1 MVKKI
6 VAPVKHDCKHLLG
19 TFLDESHYD
28 TVVDY
33 DCDFYIPPNCDI
45 ASAVNCDTSK
55 DCSSCERGISEDRVA
70 FKLRKNYFS
79 ESDQISAFKA
89 LKPAAVSNNNRGTAA
104 GTERLGK
111 SGNRPYVTEYQ
122 EAVLKFLTKPYLT
135 VTGESPLD
143 EIIQNRANLQKNC
156 NIVWL
161 NSKSDEIFDFDEWV
175 SYIRTAE
182 VSEQR
187 RQATDIL
194 ENRVSTTGY
203 ANAVNS
209 GIAGA
214 FGRVPRIPYG
224 RLAAFNDRDPEG
236 FAKSFSFLRSL
247 DEAFKE
253 LLPSRYEKQRK
264 FVDQID
270 THFRIDN
277 TVFTTLTVN
286 SRFQTAAHLDAGDY
300 APGFSNL
307 TVLSND
313 GNYTGGY
320 LVLPEYRVAI
330 NIRPG
335 DLLFVANHTAIHGN
349 TPFVFGSPES
359 DRVSVVAYAR
369 EDLAQLGSWEYE
381 QTRRR
386 FIENRAANREHPDW
400 WERWNGVSP
409 GCFQSTEWREF
420 LVKEMGAEKARQSD
434 PALFFAETINSLEE
448 FFT

>member
-6 VAPVKHDCKHLLG
+6 VAQQKHDCEHLLG
-19 TFLDESHYD
+19 TFLDERHFD
-28 TVVDY
+28 TVIDF
-33 DCDFYIPPNCDI
+33 DCDFYVPPSCDI
-45 ASAVNCDTSK
+45 ASAVDCDTGK
-55 DCSSCERGISEDRVA
+55 DCASCDRGIGEDRVA

-79 ESDQISAFKA
+79 EQEQLDAYHG
-89 LKPAAVSNNNRGTAA
+89 LKPAATVSNNRGTAA
-104 GTERLGK
+104 GLERVGT
-111 SGNRPYVTEYQ
+111 SGNRVYVTEYQ
-122 EAVLKFLTKPYLT
+122 EAVLKFFSKPYQT

-143 EIIQNRANLQKNC
+143 DIKNKRETLNKKNC
-156 NIVWL
+156 ANVWL
-161 NSKSDEIFDFDEWV
+161 NSKTIDFDLWV
-175 SYIRTAE
+175 EQTSALTAE
-182 VSEQR
+182 QQKIAAR
-187 RQATDIL
+187 DL
-194 ENRVSTTGY
+194 MENNISSTTY

-224 RLAAFNDRDPEG
+224 RLAAFNEKNAAG
-236 FAKSFSFLRSL
+236 FAKSFPFLRSL

-253 LLPSRYEKQRK
+253 LLPKRYAAQRA
-264 FVDQID
+264 FVDKLDPHFVID
-270 THFRIDN
+270 T
-277 TVFTTLTVN
+277 TTFTTLTVN

-300 APGFSNL
+300 GPGFSNL

-369 EDLAQLGSWEYE
+369 EDLENLGSWEYE

-386 FIENRAANREHPDW
+386 FIEGRIANKEHPEW

-409 GCFQSTEWREF
+409 GCFQSTEWRDY
-420 LVKEMGAEKARQSD
+420 LVAEMGVEQAKRWDA
-434 PALFFAETINSLEE
+434 ALFAAESANSLED
-448 FFT
+448 FF

>member
-6 VAPVKHDCKHLLG
+6 VAPLKHDCTDLLG
-19 TFLDESHYD
+19 RFLDESHFD

-33 DCDFYIPPNCDI
+33 DCDFYVPPNCDI
-45 ASAVNCDTSK
+45 ASALDCGAGK
-55 DCSSCERGISEDRVA
+55 DCSSCERGISEERVA

-79 ESDQISAFKA
+79 QEEQLAA
-89 LKPAAVSNNNRGTAA
+89 YYGLKPAATVSNNRGTAA
-104 GTERLGK
+104 GLERVGT
-111 SGNRPYVTEYQ
+111 SGNRVYVTEFQ
-122 EAVLKFLTKPYLT
+122 EAVLKFFSKPYLT
-135 VTGESPLD
+135 VTGENPLD
-143 EIIQNRANLQKNC
+143 DILQQREVLSAKNC
-156 NIVWL
+156 ANVWL
-161 NSKSDEIFDFDEWV
+161 NSKLIDFEAW
-175 SYIRTAE
+175 INQTRELPAE
-182 VSEQR
+182 AQK
-187 RQATDIL
+187 QAAREL
-194 ENRVSTTGY
+194 MENNISSTTY

-224 RLAAFNDRDPEG
+224 RLAAFNERNAEG
-236 FAKSFSFLRSL
+236 FAKSFPFLRTL

-253 LLPSRYEKQRK
+253 LLPTKYARQRK
-264 FVDQID
+264 FVDKLD
-270 THFRIDN
+270 PHFRIDS

-300 APGFSNL
+300 GPGFSNL

-313 GNYTGGY
+313 GNYTGAY
-320 LVLPEYRVAI
+320 LVVPAYRVAS

-369 EDLAQLGSWEYE
+369 EDLEQLGSWEYE
-381 QTRRR
+381 QTRKQ
-386 FIENRAANREHPDW
+386 FIEGRIANREHPDW

-409 GCFQSTEWREF
+409 GCFQSAEWREF
-420 LVKEMGAEKARQSD
+420 LVKALGETQARKYD
-434 PALFFAETINSLEE
+434 AALFAADTANSLEE
-448 FFT
+448 FF

>member
-6 VAPVKHDCKHLLG
+6 VAPQKYDCKHLMG
-19 TFLDESHYD
+19 VFLDESHYD
-28 TVVDY
+28 IVVDY
-33 DCDFYIPPNCDI
+33 DCDFYLPMSADI
-45 ASAVNCDTSK
+45 TGDPTSGAA
-55 DCSSCERGISEDRVA
+55 DEEHVA

-79 ESDQISAFKA
+79 AEEQFSAYNG
-89 LKPAAVSNNNRGTAA
+89 LKPAATVSYNRGTAA
-104 GTERLGK
+104 GLERVVT
-111 SGNRPYVTEYQ
+111 SGNRRFVTEYQ
-122 EAVLKFLTKPYLT
+122 EAVLKYFSKPYLT
-135 VTGESPLD
+135 VTGENPLD
-143 EIIQNRANLQKNC
+143 DILRKREELSAKNC
-156 NIVWL
+156 ANVWL
-161 NSKSDEIFDFDEWV
+161 GKSVTIDFESW
-175 SYIRTAE
+175 INQTRELPEGA
-182 VSEQR
+182 Q
-187 RQATDIL
+187 RQAARDL
-194 ENRVSTTGY
+194 MENSISSTTY

-224 RLAAFNDRDPEG
+224 RLAAFNDRDPVG
-236 FAKSFSFLRSL
+236 FTKSFPFLRSL

-253 LLPSRYEKQRK
+253 LLPTRYSKQRN
-264 FVDQID
+264 FVDQLD
-270 THFRIDN
+270 PHFRIDS

-335 DLLFVANHTAIHGN
+335 DLLFVANHTAVHGN

-369 EDLAQLGSWEYE
+369 EDLEQLGSWEYE

-386 FIENRAANREHPDW
+386 FIESRVANREHPDW
-400 WERWNGVSP
+400 WERWNGVSA
-409 GCFQSTEWREF
+409 GCFQSAEWRDY
-420 LVKEMGAEKARQSD
+420 LVKEMGEVAARKSDASLFSAESANTLD
-434 PALFFAETINSLEE
+434 E
-448 FFT
+448 FF